1 MKKLLTLAAFVLA
14 ASMVQA
20 AAVNWSVAGNT
31 FGKSPDDT
39 SSNARAKGYD
49 VYAFLAS
56 DYDDV
61 IAALDSGDLDSA
73 LEKKAGVANAP
84 TGTTGATTGLVD
96 NLTGSTASIFL
107 VAVDPDGKN
116 YNASGTMTVNT
127 YVPPASAGES
137 NTAAYT
143 SSNWGGSGWKP
154 IAVPEPC
161 SVALLALGLAALGLK
176 RKVA

>member
-73 LEKKAGVANAP
+73 LEKKAAEC
-84 TGTTGATTGLVD
+84 LD
-96 NLTGSTASIFL
+96 L
-107 VAVDPDGKN
+107 D
-116 YNASGTMTVNT
+116 
-127 YVPPASAGES
+127 
-137 NTAAYT
+137 
-143 SSNWGGSGWKP
+143 
-154 IAVPEPC
+154 
-161 SVALLALGLAALGLK
+161 ALLELAEGAPDLELETGEAALPAE
-176 RKVA
+176 R